1 MEGCTSNLPI
11 FHPSNHKKCKEVFE
25 TCRDWDINH
34 RYTLERLP
42 SKVENFIK
50 RLNQD
55 TQRRIDAAFEY
66 ICQSP
71 FRHENPTTIK
81 RFRGKKRGLYRYRIG
96 DIRFI
101 YQVDRSKTS
110 IRILQIDN
118 RGDIY

>member
-1 MEGCTSNLPI
+1 MNRQY
-11 FHPSNHKKCKEVFE
+11 H
-25 TCRDWDINH
+25 
-34 RYTLERLP
+34 LEKLP

-50 RLNQD
+50 RLD
-55 TQRRIDAAFEY
+55 ESTQRNIDEAFEY
-66 ICQSP
+66 ICHSP

-81 RFRGKKRGLYRYRIG
+81 KFHGKKKGLYRYRLG

-101 YQVDRSKTS
+101 YRVDKKAKS